1 MKKFYFIDIFALCIV
16 TLIFSCTPS
25 QQYLKKKGHSVAE
38 DSEYIRVLLLKSHDM
53 ITISSKARMRITD
66 LKDNRIVYDA
76 SRGIVK
82 ITPDKIKSRV
92 LIESWNSPL
101 SIQNTAYRGSIE
113 ITNVLGNLHVINLIR
128 MEDYIKSVVPS
139 EIPSSWPM
147 EALKAQAVA
156 ARTYAYYHLSNK
168 SNEKGIYDLDA
179 TTNFQVYKGISVETE
194 STSEAVMKTNGE
206 VIVDNYKPIVAY
218 FHSACGGRTVDD
230 KYVWIGNDLPYL
242 KSVRCPF
249 CSNSPNAMWEIFI
262 TIDEIKQHLSVK
274 YKSMGA
280 IKNIAFYK
288 KDGRVVEVRVKSN
301 SGTINLNGNEFRL
314 LFPTKMIKSL
324 YFTSIKQGNGLKIKG
339 HGWGHGVGLCQWGAK
354 GQAENGAS
362 YKKILN
368 YYYHDTKI
376 AKLNGKGKDRYASR

>member
-1 MKKFYFIDIFALCIV
+1 MKKILFIDIFALFIV
-16 TLIFSCTPS
+16 TLLFSCAPS

-53 ITISSKARMRITD
+53 ITVSSAARMRITD

-76 SRGIVK
+76 SRGSVK
-82 ITPDKIKSRV
+82 ITPDKVKSRL
-92 LIESWNSPL
+92 LIESWDSPL

-113 ITNVLGNLHVINLIR
+113 ITNVLGNLHVINLIK

-139 EIPSSWPM
+139 EIPASWPA

-179 TTNFQVYKGISVETE
+179 TINFQVYKGISVETD
-194 STSEAVMKTNGE
+194 STSEAVMKTSGE

-230 KYVWIGNDLPYL
+230 KFVWIGNDLPYL

-249 CSNSPNAMWEIFI
+249 CGNSPNAVWEIFI
-262 TIDEIKQHLSVK
+262 SIDEIKQHLSVK
-274 YKSMGA
+274 YKSIGT

-314 LFPTKMIKSL
+314 LFPPKMIKSL
-324 YFTSIKQGNGLKIKG
+324 YFTSIKQGSGLKIKG
-339 HGWGHGVGLCQWGAK
+339 RGWGHGVGMCQWGAK

-362 YKKILN
+362 YKKILQY
-368 YYYHDTKI
+368 YYYHTKI
-376 AKLNGKGKDRYASR
+376 AKLNGKNKDRYASR